1 MNSLWERFLDKFSPN
16 EANLKEFAD
25 NCWHLLANLVLA
37 ALVLIAFWIAGA
49 MLRRFVLRIGG
60 RARMNADVLVL
71 LASTAKLVLLAIGLV
86 TASGNLGIDVSA
98 LVAGLGLTGFAV
110 GFAVKDIISNWLAG
124 ILILLYEPFRRGD
137 YVSIANTPGLEGA
150 VVAIDFRY
158 TSLQNKDQL
167 VLVPN
172 SNLFVK
178 EILVKRAAG

>member
-124 ILILLYEPFRRGD
+124 ILIL
-137 YVSIANTPGLEGA
+137 A
-150 VVAIDFRY
+150 VLAARFSKAALAAAISSTRL
-158 TSLQNKDQL
+158 S
-167 VLVPN
+167 
-172 SNLFVK
+172 
-178 EILVKRAAG
+178 